1 MKFNISTDKSVHI
14 YEINGGNSI
23 TMKKKIMLSGPVTDV
38 AYSPDGKYLVSAD
51 GNRKGK
57 HTVVKRSLTLVV
69 HRNLSHRDFTI
80 FKTFFSVTLFKVDDD
95 YEKANPREW
104 GFHTA
109 RVNCIG
115 WSPDSNFVA
124 SGGLDCN
131 IIIWSVQQP
140 EKHIIIKVAHTQ
152 SQITGIKWLDGK
164 TIASC
169 GQDGNVKVWDIDWQ
183 N

>member
-1 MKFNISTDKSVHI
+1 MLW
-14 YEINGGNSI
+14 EICACWGN
-23 TMKKKIMLSGPVTDV
+23 
-38 AYSPDGKYLVSAD
+38 
-51 GNRKGK
+51 
-57 HTVVKRSLTLVV
+57 
-69 HRNLSHRDFTI
+69 DFRL
-80 FKTFFSVTLFKVDDD
+80 FFLVTLFKVDDD

-109 RVNCIG
+109 RVNCLG

-152 SQITGIKWLDGK
+152 SQITGIKWLDAK

>member
-1 MKFNISTDKSVHI
+1 MVTGKVSNTLYLITIII
-14 YEINGGNSI
+14 YQINGENSWHI
-23 TMKKKIMLSGPVTDV
+23 C
-38 AYSPDGKYLVSAD
+38 
-51 GNRKGK
+51 
-57 HTVVKRSLTLVV
+57 H
-69 HRNLSHRDFTI
+69 DFQI
-80 FKTFFSVTLFKVDDD
+80 FFVVTLFKVDED

-109 RVNCIG
+109 RVNCLA

-152 SQITGIKWLDGK
+152 SQITGIKWLDAK

>member
-1 MKFNISTDKSVHI
+1 
-14 YEINGGNSI
+14 
-23 TMKKKIMLSGPVTDV
+23 MLSGPATDV
-38 AYSPDGKYLVSAD
+38 SYSPDGKYLVSAD
-51 GNRKGK
+51 GNRKGTQIWMELVNTTLETK
-57 HTVVKRSLTLVV
+57 LIYPVVFKRS
-69 HRNLSHRDFTI
+69 I
-80 FKTFFSVTLFKVDDD
+80 TFCNYFLVTLYKVDDD

-109 RVNCIG
+109 RVNCLG

-140 EKHIIIKVAHTQ
+140 EKHLIIKVAHTQ

-164 TIASC
+164 TVASC

>member
-1 MKFNISTDKSVHI
+1 M
-14 YEINGGNSI
+14 
-23 TMKKKIMLSGPVTDV
+23 
-38 AYSPDGKYLVSAD
+38 
-51 GNRKGK
+51 
-57 HTVVKRSLTLVV
+57 
-69 HRNLSHRDFTI
+69 
-80 FKTFFSVTLFKVDDD
+80 
-95 YEKANPREW
+95 
-104 GFHTA
+104 
-109 RVNCIG
+109 NCLG

-140 EKHIIIKVAHTQ
+140 EKHLIIKVAHTQ

-164 TIASC
+164 TVASC

>member
-1 MKFNISTDKSVHI
+1 M
-14 YEINGGNSI
+14 
-23 TMKKKIMLSGPVTDV
+23 MLSGPATDV
-38 AYSPDGKYLVSAD
+38 SYSPDGKYLVSAD
-51 GNRKGK
+51 GNRKGTQILIK
-57 HTVVKRSLTLVV
+57 MLIEGSTYFLHFSIQLHSLIIL
-69 HRNLSHRDFTI
+69 
-80 FKTFFSVTLFKVDDD
+80 FSVTLYKVDDD

-109 RVNCIG
+109 RVNCLG

-140 EKHIIIKVAHTQ
+140 EKHLIIKVAHTQ

-164 TIASC
+164 TVASC